1 MRLKNKTPNPEKE
14 EEKKGLNQK
23 IKHAQKTHSK
33 EKAKKKDDKQEKS

>member
-23 IKHAQKTHSK
+23 IKHA
-33 EKAKKKDDKQEKS
+33 